1 MMNQSMP
8 SRLRWTILAAIWV
21 TYVIN
26 YLDRVSV
33 LVFLP
38 IIREDL
44 HFTHI
49 QIAQAASVFFL
60 AYSMT
65 LIFLGWTSDR
75 FRPTFMMKL
84 SISIFSIVTFF
95 TGLMRQFS
103 HFIIIR
109 IFLGFGEGLHFPS
122 ILRTIGNWFP
132 KDEKGRAVAIF
143 ATTWGIGPAFIPI
156 LVTWLATVI
165 GGWRAVFMVLFIPG
179 LIAILLVM
187 LFIFDSPDFAL
198 RRNKVSE
205 QEYNYIESG
214 LVKIKGE
221 TGLSFKRQLGIVL
234 GDPSYCFY
242 CLMMFCQSGAFW
254 GSTSWLS
261 SFLYEQHKFKLV
273 EMGAMAS
280 LPYVAGTCAMLTAGW
295 SMDRIFGGRVRP
307 VLFFSYVL
315 TAGAFYFVS
324 YVPVGHTAALVLAL
338 IVLGFFMNLQSG
350 VSYSY
355 PQVRYPKEVVGF
367 ASGFSNG
374 AGQFGAFTAPLVA
387 GYLVRQTPSGPNFA
401 YAFVFFAALNLLA
414 LVCTVFMKDGVYAYK
429 GRIVEEAEPA

>member
-1 MMNQSMP
+1 MNESMP
-8 SRLRWTILAAIWV
+8 SRARWVILGAIWI

-65 LIFLGWTSDR
+65 LLFLGWTSDR

-84 SISIFSIVTFF
+84 AISIFSIVTFF
-95 TGLMRQFS
+95 TGLMRVFY
-103 HFIIIR
+103 HFVIIR
-109 IFLGFGEGLHFPS
+109 ILLGFGEGLHFPS

-132 KDEKGRAVAIF
+132 KNEKGRAVAIF
-143 ATTWGIGPAFIPI
+143 ATSWGIGPAFIPI

-165 GGWRAVFMVLFIPG
+165 GGWRPVFMVLFIPG
-179 LIAILLVM
+179 FIAILLVT
-187 LFIFDSPDFAL
+187 LFIFDSPDIAL
-198 RRNKVSE
+198 RRKKVSE

-234 GDPSYCFY
+234 GDPSFCFY

-254 GSTSWLS
+254 GSTAWLS

-295 SMDRIFGGRVRP
+295 SMDRILWRKSQTCFILLICANRRRFLFRILRAGRTYRYSRTGAHCPWLFYEPAIRSLLQLSPSQVPQGSRWLRVRVFKRSRPVWSFHRPAGGRLSGQANR
-307 VLFFSYVL
+307 LRHQ
-315 TAGAFYFVS
+315 FY
-324 YVPVGHTAALVLAL
+324 LL
-338 IVLGFFMNLQSG
+338 ISIFRN
-350 VSYSY
+350 
-355 PQVRYPKEVVGF
+355 
-367 ASGFSNG
+367 
-374 AGQFGAFTAPLVA
+374 
-387 GYLVRQTPSGPNFA
+387 
-401 YAFVFFAALNLLA
+401 
-414 LVCTVFMKDGVYAYK
+414 
-429 GRIVEEAEPA
+429 IEPARTGLYRVYERRGLCV